1 MKLTI
6 VSAHRYADLARL
18 WYRSVK
24 TELLPALTRAGA
36 ETEVVLFRD
45 AAPGSF
51 PARWFEG
58 ASLDAPRDGARDFL
72 EFYDAVLARK
82 ADFVLFLDADVF
94 ILDGGWLASYLPRFA
109 EPRLAAVSF
118 LRRTSQPGVYAL
130 LLDREAYRS
139 LPPPVLAPSYENP
152 ADPSRAVNRQPGDR
166 AALALRAAGRL
177 ILDVAPEEAGP
188 RTADFHGTTVLRAS
202 RDLLHSYLGARFDD
216 LIATKSYFAMGAYDN
231 ILLGAL
237 YRALYGEPF
246 AAGLDGRH
254 LSGSATPETLRA
266 ALSRTRSWT
275 AFSRLVAY
283 FDRSDSAFA
292 RLSARF
298 GIPAAAPPILSRADR
313 LRAQLWGSARRLLGR
328 PP

>member
-1 MKLTI
+1 VKLTI
-6 VSAHRYADLARL
+6 ASAQRYPDLARL
-18 WYRSVK
+18 WYRGVK
-24 TELLPALTRAGA
+24 TELLPALTRVGA

-58 ASLDAPRDGARDFL
+58 VILDAPRDGARDFL
-72 EFYDAVLARK
+72 EFYDAVLTRE

-94 ILDGGWLASYLPRFA
+94 VLDGGWLTSYLPRFS
-109 EPRLAAVSF
+109 ETRLAAVSF

-130 LLDREAYRS
+130 LLDRNAYRS

-152 ADPSRAVNRQPGDR
+152 GDSLRSVNRQPGDR
-166 AALALRAAGRL
+166 AAIALRAAGRL

-202 RDLLHSYLGARFDD
+202 RELLHPYLGARFDD
-216 LIATKSYFAMGAYDN
+216 LIAMKPYFAMGAYDN

-246 AAGLDGRH
+246 APGPDGRH
-254 LSGSATPETLRA
+254 LSGSATPETLRTV
-266 ALSRTRSWT
+266 LSRTRPWT
-275 AFSRLVAY
+275 AFSRLVDY
-283 FDRSDSAFA
+283 FDRSDLAFA

-298 GIPAAAPPILSRADR
+298 GIPAAVPLVLSRADR
-313 LRAQLWGSARRLLGR
+313 LGGRLWGSARRLLRR